1 MENKHQYEANVEWTE
16 DRKGIISSPVLNQKI
31 EVATPPDFP
40 KGEPNIWSSEHLF
53 VAAISSCLMNT
64 FFAIAENSDLN
75 YEGFECN
82 AIGIVEKIDDK
93 YLVTEVNLKPILTI
107 SDKADSDKA
116 LRVLDMT
123 QKSCIISNSVTSK
136 VLMYPKIVVT
146 T

>member
-53 VAAISSCLMNT
+53 VAAISSCVMNT

>member
-136 VLMYPKIVVT
+136 VLVYPKIVVT